1 MRCLLY
7 TSNGQ
12 LSILKKEQC
21 KVRHPEPLIS
31 DGIINQS
38 VLDDLHQDVAWLLA
52 SLRKEGVERSE
63 DVFLCMLQ
71 KNGLF
76 VIKKET
82 RTRNAFF
89 SHHA

>member
-1 MRCLLY
+1 ME
-7 TSNGQ
+7 TNGQ
-12 LSILKKEQC
+12 LSSLKKEQC

-52 SLRKEGVERSE
+52 ALHKEGVERSE

-82 RTRNAFF
+82 PTRNAFF